1 MAEMTTSERDD
12 FLSEVRVG
20 VLAIE
25 RDDKGPLCAPV
36 WYRYSPQVG
45 FEIAMAYASAKSILL
60 RRHGAATICIQD
72 EQLPYRY
79 VTAEGEA
86 SVELLTPEGRDDLL
100 RDIAIRYLG
109 EDLGN
114 QYADAFPGHEEA
126 KVTIT
131 PRRWR
136 TDVLGSLT

>member
-1 MAEMTTSERDD
+1 MAEMTNDERDA
-12 FLSEVRVG
+12 FLNEVRVG

-25 RDDKGPLCAPV
+25 RSDKGPLCAPV
-36 WYRYSPQVG
+36 WYRYSEDVG

-60 RRHGAATICIQD
+60 RRHGTATICVQD

-79 VTAEGEA
+79 VTAEGEVT
-86 SVELLTPEGRDDLL
+86 VEALTDEGRDTLL

-109 EDLGN
+109 EELGN
-114 QYADAFPGHEEA
+114 GYADEFPGHEEA
-126 KVTIT
+126 KVTIK

-136 TDVLGSLT
+136 SDVLG